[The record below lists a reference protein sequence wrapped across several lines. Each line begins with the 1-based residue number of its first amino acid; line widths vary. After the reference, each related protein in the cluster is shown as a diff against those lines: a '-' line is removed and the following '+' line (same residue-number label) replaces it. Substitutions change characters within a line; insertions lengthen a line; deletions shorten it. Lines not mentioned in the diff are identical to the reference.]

1 MSRKKKKSGKRGGG
15 PSAPLPA
22 AGAAKPSRDPGPRAS
37 YGRWLAAGVAVAAI
51 IAAGIY
57 LIYAPR
63 TPSTTLSDVTAGTA
77 HPQSRADYV
86 GAAACKQCHETEFRA
101 WTGSHHQLAMQGA
114 NASTV
119 LGKFDDA
126 KFRYGGVESTFFKR
140 DGKFMVR
147 TDGPDGKLADFEVKY
162 TFGMTPLQQYL
173 IEFPGGRYQALS
185 IAWDTRPKSA
195 GGQRWFH
202 LYPKE
207 RIDHRDQ
214 LHWTDLYQNWNLQCA
229 ECHSTNLHKG
239 YDPAA
244 NAYQTTFSEIN
255 VACEACHGAG
265 SGHVQWAKKAKGPY
279 SLQDYKGFAA
289 LMHSR
294 WDDAWKFPANDAK
307 YAQRDKS
314 ADPAAMNACAACHSR
329 RSTIAEGGHPGAAL
343 EDRHRLAVL
352 TPPLYHADGQ
362 QHDEVYTWGS
372 FLQSRMY
379 QRGVTCMD
387 CHEPHALKLRAE
399 GNALCLRCHNA
410 AAFDTEKH
418 HFHKA
423 GTKGAQCVEC
433 HMPAQKYMVV
443 DPRRDHSIRVPR
455 PDLSISLGSPNACTQ
470 CHADRK
476 ADWAAA
482 AVDQWYGKSWRE
494 RSHYGTTLHA
504 GVTQGAKALPSLL
517 AIADEPAIPPIV
529 RATAAALAQPH
540 VRPGNLSAVRKLL
553 ADIDPT
559 VRIAALGLLE
569 PFEPA
574 VRVQAAAPLLADPA
588 RGVRIEAARVLAD
601 VADDQFSPEQRRF
614 LEKATIE
621 YVESLQQDFDWPAA
635 NVNLGNLRMR
645 QGRREEAIAAYQRAL
660 SLDARFVGAYV
671 NLADAYRERGRES
684 EGEKVLRRGLALLP
698 RIADLHHALGLL
710 LVRKGDKI
718 AALKELG
725 TAVRLAPQSARY
737 AYVYAIG
744 LHSAGNR
751 DAALAE
757 LRAAI
762 ARHPYEL
769 DILGALVS
777 MNREAGNAKAALPY
791 ARKLAEVLPDDPG
804 VERLLA
810 ELERSN

>member
-1 MSRKKKKSGKRGGG
+1 MSRKKKKSGKGHGGL
-15 PSAPLPA
+15 SAPLPA
-22 AGAAKPSRDPGPRAS
+22 VGAAKPVRDAFRGAN
-37 YGRWLAAGVAVAAI
+37 YGRWLAASVVVAAI
-51 IAAGIY
+51 IAAGY
-57 LIYAPR
+57 LIYAVR

-101 WTGSHHQLAMQGA
+101 WTGSHHQLAMQEA

-119 LGKFDDA
+119 LGNFDDA
-126 KFRYGGVESTFFKR
+126 KFRYGGVESAFFKR

-147 TDGPDGKLADFEVKY
+147 TDGADGKLADFEVKY
-162 TFGMTPLQQYL
+162 TFGVTPLQQYL
-173 IEFPGGRYQALS
+173 IEFPGGRYQALPV
-185 IAWDTRPKSA
+185 AWDTRAKSE
-195 GGQRWFH
+195 GEQRWFH
-202 LYPKE
+202 IYPNEK
-207 RIDHRDQ
+207 IDHNDQ
-214 LHWTDLYQNWNLQCA
+214 LHWAGLYQNWNLQCA
-229 ECHSTNLHKG
+229 ACHSTNLKKG
-239 YDPAA
+239 YDAA
-244 NAYQTTFSEIN
+244 SNTYKTTFSDIN

-265 SGHVQWAKKAKGPY
+265 SRHAEWAKQARPPY
-279 SLQDYKGFAA
+279 SSQSDKG
-289 LMHSR
+289 LVVLKSR
-294 WDDAWKFPANDAK
+294 WSEAWKLPAADANT
-307 YAQRDKS
+307 AQRDQ
-314 ADPAAMNACAACHSR
+314 PATNALMNVCASCHAR
-329 RSTIAEGGHPGAAL
+329 RSTIIEGGQAGAPL
-343 EDRHRLAVL
+343 EETHRLAL
-352 TPPLYHADGQ
+352 LMPPNYHVDGQ

-372 FLQSRMY
+372 FQQSRMY

-399 GNALCLRCHNA
+399 GNALCVRCHNA

-418 HFHKA
+418 HFHKV

-470 CHADRK
+470 CHAQRK
-476 ADWAAA
+476 LEWAAA
-482 AVDQWYGKSWRE
+482 AMDQWYGKSWRD

-517 AIADEPAIPPIV
+517 AIADDPAIPPIV

-540 VRPGNLSAVRKLL
+540 VRPGNLPAVRKLL
-553 ADIDPT
+553 ADIDPA

-574 VRVQAAAPLLADPA
+574 VRSQAAAPLLADPV
-588 RGVRIEAARVLAD
+588 RGVRVEAARVLAD
-601 VADDQFSPEQRRF
+601 VGDDQFSPEQRRF
-614 LEKATIE
+614 REKATIE
-621 YVESLQQDFDWPAA
+621 YVESLQQDSDWPAA
-635 NVNLGNLRMR
+635 NVNLGNLRTR

-660 SLDARFVGAYV
+660 SLDTRFVGAYV
-671 NLADAYRERGRES
+671 NLADAYREFGRES

-698 RIADLHHALGLL
+698 RVADLHHALGLL

-762 ARHPYEL
+762 ARHPYDL